1 MTEFMQNIYV
11 YLWGVLALL
20 ALVIGI
26 KQKAAYAFVV
36 CVFFI
41 YMTVWYALNT
51 FAGYD
56 MFNGTAGIIF
66 KAVLVAFLAAFVGFY
81 VLSKR
86 KSGGG
91 KS

>member
-1 MTEFMQNIYV
+1 
-11 YLWGVLALL
+11 
-20 ALVIGI
+20 
-26 KQKAAYAFVV
+26 
-36 CVFFI
+36 
-41 YMTVWYALNT
+41 MTVWYALNT

>member
-41 YMTVWYALNT
+41 YDRVVCAEY
-51 FAGYD
+51 
-56 MFNGTAGIIF
+56 IRR
-66 KAVLVAFLAAFVGFY
+66 V
-81 VLSKR
+81 
-86 KSGGG
+86 
-91 KS
+91 